1 VTKTGQK
8 KTQTEVLLEAI
19 HEIYKKN
26 EVLLVPQEWTL
37 KNATLDPLLDCY
49 LKEEDEA
56 KSKLNISK
64 KQKADR
70 VSNVEREFKTNFGLN
85 SAFENA

>member
-1 VTKTGQK
+1 
-8 KTQTEVLLEAI
+8 
-19 HEIYKKN
+19 
-26 EVLLVPQEWTL
+26 VPQEWTL
-37 KNATLDPLLDCY
+37 KNATLDPVLDRY

-56 KSKLNISK
+56 KSKFNLSK

-70 VSNVEREFKTNFGLN
+70 ISNVEREFTTNFGLN